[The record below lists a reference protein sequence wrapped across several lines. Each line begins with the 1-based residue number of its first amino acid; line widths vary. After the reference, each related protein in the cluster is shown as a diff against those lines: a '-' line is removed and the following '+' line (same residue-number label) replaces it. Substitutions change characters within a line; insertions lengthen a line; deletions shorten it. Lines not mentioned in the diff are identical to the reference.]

1 MLWNWYLCSTVSIF
15 FRTNNFV
22 EKLYDAWMTTRKM
35 YACVWVLMSFTHKV
49 ANSLSCFSIK
59 AKVNK
64 QLSDRN
70 LAPFAC
76 YYMRAIQYFRW
87 LCFSEVTSLTVWMA
101 RIAAIFPAALGHVFI
116 RSSTSFHPIH
126 SKCIHS
132 KSLIVDCYWK
142 ELQWRITHNES
153 EITSFFFSLKWE
165 YYYEMIY
172 SQQL

>member
-116 RSSTSFHPIH
+116 PYMYVYILSLWL
-126 SKCIHS
+126 
-132 KSLIVDCYWK
+132 LIVI
-142 ELQWRITHNES
+142 ERSFNEGLR
-153 EITSFFFSLKWE
+153 TTKAK
-165 YYYEMIY
+165 
-172 SQQL
+172 